1 MGSLLKELKILL
13 LLAVLVGTGFILSLY
28 LLISLEI
35 SSKSRTVGKELKL
48 STFWGII
55 TFAFLVT
62 PWNEGFVA
70 YYLKKSEWPGLV
82 EVVLLKEHWPIL

>member
-48 STFWGII
+48 STF
-55 TFAFLVT
+55 
-62 PWNEGFVA
+62 
-70 YYLKKSEWPGLV
+70 
-82 EVVLLKEHWPIL
+82 